1 MNTIELLI
9 NEIMIDLFYF
19 PFDFFEKMMSL
30 ICSAQEP
37 NQECCFLNRIN
48 KLGVFDF
55 ITHRCVYEISLIF
68 ILAIFIAKINQNILR
83 YIPEKYFDKKGFY
96 IKYKWFLLLYLLVV
110 FVFLILKLQLINIL
124 FLMVFINCIVSLFII
139 DIKIGYLP
147 DVLTYPL
154 LWCGLIYQ
162 TCSSEGNVV
171 SAIYAVVISYLFIMV
186 ITTITEQVR
195 QRPQMGRGDFKLI
208 AACSAWLGLIKLPLF
223 LAVAASLGGIHYAI
237 AYLISRKKTIDY
249 IPFGPAIIVSSAY
262 WLFAPLIYKF
272 IFL

>member
-83 YIPEKYFDKKGFY
+83 YIPEKHFDKKGIY
-96 IKYKWFLLLYLLVV
+96 IEYKWFLLWYLLVV
-110 FVFLILKLQLINIL
+110 FIFLILKLQLINIL
-124 FLMVFINCIVSLFII
+124 FLMIFINCIVSLFII

-154 LWCGLIYQ
+154 LWCGLVYQ
-162 TCSSEGNVV
+162 TSSSEGNVV

-237 AYLISRKKTIDY
+237 TYLISRKKTIDY